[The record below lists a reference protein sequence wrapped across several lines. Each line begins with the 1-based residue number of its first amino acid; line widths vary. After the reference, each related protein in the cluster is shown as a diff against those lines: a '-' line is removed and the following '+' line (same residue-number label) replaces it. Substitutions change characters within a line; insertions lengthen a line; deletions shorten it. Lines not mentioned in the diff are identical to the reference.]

1 MAPMDI
7 LRHLPFIRV
16 AQPVRFPAGT
26 GAGNRAAP
34 RRELAADVELREAN
48 GVDEALPLRLCEVS
62 ATGAFVRSELLL
74 PVGAPV
80 EMSFRLADRRDLIR
94 AEGRVVRVDDDG
106 EAPGMGIQF
115 ERMAPEA
122 RATLREYTLWS

>member
-1 MAPMDI
+1 MDI
-7 LRHLPFIRV
+7 LRHLPFVRV

-34 RRELAADVELREAN
+34 RREIAADVELREA
-48 GVDEALPLRLCEVS
+48 GREDEALPLHLCEVS

-80 EMSFRLADRRDLIR
+80 ELCFRLADRRDLIR
-94 AEGRVVRVDDDG
+94 AEGRVVRVEDDG
-106 EAPGMGIQF
+106 QAPGMGIQF
-115 ERMAPEA
+115 ERMAPDA
-122 RATLREYTLWS
+122 RATLRAYTLWS

>member
-1 MAPMDI
+1 MDI
-7 LRHLPFIRV
+7 LRHLPFVRV

-26 GAGNRAAP
+26 GAGNRQAP
-34 RRELAADVELREAN
+34 RRELVTDVELREA
-48 GVDEALPLRLCEVS
+48 GREDEALPLRLCEVS

-74 PVGAPV
+74 PVGSAV
-80 EMSFRLADRRDLIR
+80 ELSFRLVQTRELIR
-94 AEGRVVRVDDDG
+94 AEGRVVRVEDDG

-115 ERMAPEA
+115 ERMAPDA